1 MAYQA
6 KDGKPFTNRPP
17 MMQHNKSL
25 DAKQDLTQK
34 VDPLAQ
40 PAGDEQQPEEQ
51 GVQGPEHLAQLFSK
65 FMDEEAQEGEHDPKE
80 CKALA
85 DYFGKFIQQ
94 ETEEPEH
101 QEPEQEYE

>member
-1 MAYQA
+1 
-6 KDGKPFTNRPP
+6 
-17 MMQHNKSL
+17 MMQHNRSL
-25 DAKQDLTQK
+25 DAQAGKSEDLTQK

-40 PAGDEQQPEEQ
+40 PGQEEQPEEQ

-101 QEPEQEYE
+101 QEPEYE